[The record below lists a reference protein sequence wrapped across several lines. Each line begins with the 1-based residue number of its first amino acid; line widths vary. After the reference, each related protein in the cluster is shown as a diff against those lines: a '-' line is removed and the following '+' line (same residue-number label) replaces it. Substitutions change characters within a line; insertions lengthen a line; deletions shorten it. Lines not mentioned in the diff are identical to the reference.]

1 MELQPSAPRRPATK
15 PLSWSLVLP
24 RRPRPG
30 GTLRPDAMNASEL
43 MFFFGAPL
51 AHVIQYEEHLRESR
65 REREFALAR
74 RTARFIDP
82 AAIDEPPARAR
93 ALELSNAPLG

>member
-1 MELQPSAPRRPATK
+1 MDIAELGRPQPKARERCWTV
-15 PLSWSLVLP
+15 VLP
-24 RRPRPG
+24 RPQGADRF
-30 GTLRPDAMNASEL
+30 LRAETMNATEL

-74 RTARFIDP
+74 RTTRFIDP
-82 AAIDEPPARAR
+82 AAIAAPPARTR
-93 ALELSNAPLG
+93 ALELSDAPLG